1 MSRAERVLG
10 VLPACYRATEPG
22 KLFGAVASALAG
34 PVEEADTHLFRIQRA
49 HRLLVAE
56 QAEDVVRLAAALNL
70 NAFHFEDLLGDR
82 ELEEQARLEA
92 LRERVQRIA
101 RLHLDGLGTPWA
113 VLEAAAIFL
122 NARIVAD
129 RQGDPLV
136 KHVDPEGFVHRATV
150 ELERRPEAP
159 RAQVYLYESP
169 LQRRKLDPT
178 ARWPLDTW
186 AIDNR
191 NVEPAR
197 ITFLLRGVGERTV
210 RPGLFSPDMA
220 EGILFDGIVPDG
232 TTLLLDSTGG
242 ARLDGHAVD
251 DWLVHFR
258 GGMADFS
265 NLDASG
271 YAVDDG
277 GDARAPFDGDLAA
290 LPEPPFRRRHP
301 VPAAPV
307 GRSTWTF
314 TVAEAVF
321 DGSRFGQ
328 SVYATEHLP
337 GGVFDGDTGFDAGVY
352 DLPPSGVA
360 GMAWEERIPCAFKLV
375 LPPPQS
381 RQVDGGPGPGV
392 NPLDRVAGVLP
403 RFKPAGVRAYV
414 DTGRDAWVLGR
425 SVVRGP
431 DATEGEG
438 IDRNATVLRG
448 LLADAFVPLDQP
460 AGG

>member
-1 MSRAERVLG
+1 MSRAERVLD
-10 VLPACYRATEPG
+10 VLPACYRASEPG
-22 KLFGAVASALAG
+22 KLLGAVVSALAG
-34 PVEEADTHLFRIQRA
+34 PMEEADTHLFRIQRA

-70 NAFHFEDLLGDR
+70 DAFHFEDLLGDR
-82 ELEEQARLEA
+82 DLDEQARLAA

-101 RLHLDGLGTPWA
+101 RLHLNGLGTPWA

-129 RQGDPLV
+129 HHGDPLV
-136 KHVDPEGFVHRATV
+136 KHVDPEGFVHRVTV
-150 ELERRPEAP
+150 ELERRPQAP
-159 RAQVYLYESP
+159 RAQVHLYESP
-169 LQRRKLDPT
+169 LRRRKVDPA

-186 AIDNR
+186 AVDNQ

-197 ITFLLRGVGERTV
+197 MTFLVRGVDNRTV
-210 RPGLFSPDMA
+210 RPGLFSPDLA
-220 EGILFDGIVPDG
+220 AGILFNGIVPNG
-232 TTLLLDSTGG
+232 AILLLDESGE

-251 DWLVHFR
+251 DWIVHFR
-258 GGMADFS
+258 GGIAEFS
-265 NLDASG
+265 TLDASA
-271 YAVDDG
+271 YAVDEG
-277 GDARAPFDGDLAA
+277 GDARAPFFDGDPAA
-290 LPEPPFRRRHP
+290 LPEPPFRRRRP
-301 VPAAPV
+301 VPVAPV

-321 DGSRFGQ
+321 DGSGFDQ
-328 SVYATEHLP
+328 AVYATEHLP
-337 GGVFDGDTGFDAGVY
+337 GGVFDGDVGFDAGVY
-352 DLPPSGVA
+352 DLPPSGIA
-360 GMAWEERIPCAFKLV
+360 GVAWEERIPCAFKLV
-375 LPPPQS
+375 LPPAES
-381 RQVDGGPGPGV
+381 LRAGGGAGPAA

-438 IDRNATVLRG
+438 IDHNATVLRG
-448 LLADAFVPLDQP
+448 PLADAFVPP
-460 AGG
+460 